1 MYTMLF
7 QLTLVQMF
15 QGSGMEH
22 AQAIS
27 LGAILQLAHLI
38 LFSSLGFCEDCL
50 QNIYMTY

>member
-15 QGSGMEH
+15 QGNGMEH

-27 LGAILQLAHLI
+27 LGGILQLAHLI